1 MCNFSSHPN
10 TEQRKAMLFISRIN
24 AVHKQINT
32 IFARETATFLSSKN
46 MSNILKNL
54 KIMAVVKNI
63 SSLKN
68 LEVKRKL

>member
-1 MCNFSSHPN
+1 MFNYSSHPN
-10 TEQRKAMLFISRIN
+10 TAQRKAMLFISRIN
-24 AVHKQINT
+24 AIHKQINT